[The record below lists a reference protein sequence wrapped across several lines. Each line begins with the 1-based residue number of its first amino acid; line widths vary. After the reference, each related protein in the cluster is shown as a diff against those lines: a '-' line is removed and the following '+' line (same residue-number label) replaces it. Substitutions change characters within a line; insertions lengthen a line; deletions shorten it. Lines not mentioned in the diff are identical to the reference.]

1 MINQTD
7 QTLFRLSNLNAEQTR
22 ISYQMATGKK
32 IDNGSE
38 DASAYSREIFVDD
51 RIRTY
56 EGIKYQIER
65 TTAQNNVS
73 DSTIGEMKKLF
84 EVVKTEL
91 IKASTST
98 TSDEGRKAI
107 ALNVAGIKENLL
119 DLANTQVEGEYL
131 FSGSDTSIKP
141 FDEDSTGKISYQGDN
156 ISRKIS
162 VDDGSYRERGVNGYD
177 VMTYPSSTAR
187 SGETLNFKE
196 SDTIIDEDG
205 SIWKFVLGSDA
216 VPEIPASGG
225 NPAIPAVPEVL
236 DSIQKFDDAG
246 NSVDTKFIT
255 SDDGL
260 IPPTYQ
266 IDDIGSDDG
275 TKFEARSS
283 IFDLLDTI
291 TNALNKEDS
300 SGNLIT
306 DDEAS
311 DILSESQA
319 AFSDSYDALNVSHSK
334 LGAKNKMFE
343 LSLERVSSK
352 LTQYNILSQEIGAA
366 DLAAVAIESKSLE
379 LTYTALYSTIQKTNE
394 LSLVNF
400 LK

>member
-1 MINQTD
+1 MINQTE

-22 ISYQMATGKK
+22 ISYQIATGKN

-38 DASAYSREIFVDD
+38 DASGYSREIFVDD

-84 EVVKTEL
+84 ELVKTEL
-91 IKASTST
+91 IKANTDT
-98 TSDEGRKAI
+98 TSDEGRKSI

-131 FSGSDTSIKP
+131 FAGSDSSIQP
-141 FDEDSTGKISYQGDN
+141 FKEVNGEIDYQGDN
-156 ISRKIS
+156 ISRKIV

-177 VMTYPSSTAR
+177 IMSYPSSTAMKD
-187 SGETLNFKE
+187 EALNFKA
-196 SDTIIDEDG
+196 DDVIIDQDG
-205 SIWKFVLGSDA
+205 SVWKFVEADITSVPAA
-216 VPEIPASGG
+216 VAPY
-225 NPAIPAVPEVL
+225 NV
-236 DSIQKFDDAG
+236 DNIQKFDSSG
-246 NSVDTKFIT
+246 NSVGIMAIDSNNGST
-255 SDDGL
+255 
-260 IPPTYQ
+260 PPTYT
-266 IDDIGSDDG
+266 IDNVGSEDG
-275 TKFEARSS
+275 TKFEARTN

-291 TNALNKEDS
+291 TNALNKTDS
-300 SGNLIT
+300 DGNTIS

-311 DILSESQA
+311 DILNQSQE
-319 AFSDSYDALNVSHSK
+319 AFSDSYDALNVAHSE
-334 LGAKNKMFE
+334 LGSKNQMFE
-343 LSLERVSSK
+343 ISLERVSAK

-366 DLAAVAIESKSLE
+366 DLTKVAIESKALE

>member
-7 QTLFRLSNLNAEQTR
+7 QTLFRLANLNAEQTR
-22 ISYQMATGKK
+22 ISYQLATGKK
-32 IDNGSE
+32 INNGSE

-91 IKASTST
+91 IKANTST

-107 ALNVAGIKENLL
+107 ALNIAGMKENLL

-131 FSGSDTSIKP
+131 FSGSDTSVKP
-141 FDEDSTGKISYQGDN
+141 FDDENGVISYQGDN
-156 ISRKIS
+156 ISRKIA

-187 SGETLNFKE
+187 SGESLTFTQD
-196 SDTIIDEDG
+196 DTIIDEDG
-205 SIWKFVLGSDA
+205 SIWKLVDTAGDI
-216 VPEIPASGG
+216 VPPSTLSPI
-225 NPAIPAVPEVL
+225 
-236 DSIQKFDDAG
+236 SIQKL
-246 NSVDTKFIT
+246 N
-255 SDDGL
+255 DDGETL
-260 IPPTYQ
+260 DSSTSKA
-266 IDDIGSDDG
+266 IDGTNAPIYTVDVGSVDG

-300 SGNLIT
+300 AGNLIS

-311 DILSESQA
+311 SILDESQA
-319 AFSDSYDALNVSHSK
+319 AFSDAYDALNVSHSK
-334 LGAKNKMFE
+334 LGSKNQMFE
-343 LSLERVSSK
+343 LSLERVTAK
-352 LTQYNILSQEIGAA
+352 LTQYNILSQEIGAV
-366 DLAAVAIESKSLE
+366 DLAEVAIESKNLE

-400 LK
+400 LN

>member
-7 QTLFRLSNLNAEQTR
+7 QTLFRLANLNAEQTR

-56 EGIKYQIER
+56 EGIKYQVER

-84 EVVKTEL
+84 ELVKTEL
-91 IKASTST
+91 IKANSDT

-107 ALNVAGIKENLL
+107 ALNIAGIKENLL

-131 FSGSDTSIKP
+131 FSGSDTSVKP
-141 FDEDSTGKISYQGDN
+141 FDNENGAIVYQGDN
-156 ISRKIS
+156 ISRKIA

-177 VMTYPSSTAR
+177 VMTYPSSTATKD
-187 SGETLNFKE
+187 EALIFKT
-196 SDTIIDEDG
+196 DDVIIDQDG
-205 SIWKFVLGSDA
+205 SIWKFVEADVSLLPPYNED
-216 VPEIPASGG
+216 
-225 NPAIPAVPEVL
+225 N
-236 DSIQKFDDAG
+236 IQKYDTSG
-246 NSVDTKFIT
+246 NSLDVKEIT
-255 SDDGL
+255 SNDEGT
-260 IPPTYQ
+260 PPIYT
-266 IDDIGSDDG
+266 IDPIDTVDG

-283 IFDLLDTI
+283 VFDLLDTI
-291 TNALNKEDS
+291 TNALNKQDS
-300 SGNLIT
+300 SGSPIT
-306 DDEAS
+306 DIEAS
-311 DILSESQA
+311 DILNESQD

-334 LGAKNKMFE
+334 LGSRNQMFE
-343 LSLERVSSK
+343 LSLERVTAK

-379 LTYTALYSTIQKTNE
+379 ITYTALYSTIQQTNE

>member
-7 QTLFRLSNLNAEQTR
+7 QTLFRLSNLNTEQTR

-38 DASAYSREIFVDD
+38 NASLYSREIFVDD

-91 IKASTST
+91 IKANTDT
-98 TSDEGRKAI
+98 TSDEGRKSI
-107 ALNVAGIKENLL
+107 ALNIAGIKENLL

-131 FSGSDTSIKP
+131 FSGSDTAIKP
-141 FDEDSTGKISYQGDN
+141 FSEDSAGKVSYQGDN

-187 SGETLNFKE
+187 IGETFNFKE

-205 SIWKFVLGSDA
+205 SIWKFVPGSEA
-216 VPEIPASGG
+216 IPEIPAIGG
-225 NPAIPAVPEVL
+225 NPSIPAVPEVL
-236 DSIQKFDDAG
+236 YSIQKFDSAG
-246 NSVDTKFIT
+246 NTVDTKFIT
-255 SDDGL
+255 SDNEL
-260 IPPTYQ
+260 TPATYQ
-266 IDDIGSDDG
+266 IDDIGDVDG

-291 TNALNKEDS
+291 TNALNKQDS
-300 SGNLIT
+300 AGNSIS
-306 DDEAS
+306 AS
-311 DILSESQA
+311 DANDILNESQD
-319 AFSDSYDALNVSHSK
+319 AFSSSYDALNVSHSK
-334 LGAKNKMFE
+334 LGSKNKMFE
-343 LSLERVSSK
+343 LSLERVSAK
-352 LTQYNILSQEIGAA
+352 LTQYNILSQEIGAV
-366 DLAAVAIESKSLE
+366 DLAKVAIESKSLE